1 MPFRRELELFLTK
14 TFSDEVIRLPE
25 SVDKI
30 LNELN
35 ATRTQRKAVA
45 DAFKK
50 LS

>member
-1 MPFRRELELFLTK
+1 MAMVERFM
-14 TFSDEVIRLPE
+14 E

-35 ATRTQRKAVA
+35 ATLTQRKVVA

-50 LS
+50 IKLI

>member
-1 MPFRRELELFLTK
+1 MSYE
-14 TFSDEVIRLPE
+14 TFSDEVICLPE

-35 ATRTQRKAVA
+35 ATLTQRKVVV